1 MYYKGKTSE
10 ELNSAPFTVV
20 CNNCGSHDVT
30 IVAYDYHDLGIK
42 CNRCGAFLGDYGKY
56 NETDYKGE

>member
-1 MYYKGKTSE
+1 MYYEGRTLE
-10 ELNSAPFTVV
+10 EINAAPFKVI

-30 IVAYDYHDLGIK
+30 IIAYEYYDLGIK

>member
-10 ELNSAPFTVV
+10 ELNSAPFTVI

-30 IVAYDYHDLGIK
+30 IVAYEYYDLGIK
-42 CNRCGAFLGDYGKY
+42 CNKCGAYLGDYGKY

>member
-10 ELNSAPFTVV
+10 EINPAPFTVI

-30 IVAYDYHDLGIK
+30 IVAYEYYDLGIK
-42 CNRCGAFLGDYGKY
+42 CNYCGAFLGDYGKY